1 MADLMLLGVMG
12 AGLVG
17 LATASEGVSRNYATR
32 QQVAQDTIYA
42 GAASDRLIRGPDSIP
57 PANIRDYIFT
67 DHFARARFVPTGE
80 TVAFVGGQRRVMYRH
95 PVTGQLVFGE
105 HQHHGQ
111 GQGLC

>member
-1 MADLMLLGVMG
+1 MADLMLLGLMG

-17 LATASEGVSRNYATR
+17 LASASESVSKNYATK
-32 QQVAQDTIYA
+32 QQLAQDEIYA
-42 GAASDRLIRGPDSIP
+42 GAASDRLIRAGSIP
-57 PANIRDYIFT
+57 PGNIRDYIFT

-111 GQGLC
+111 GQGL

>member
-1 MADLMLLGVMG
+1 MLLGLMG

-32 QQVAQDTIYA
+32 QQAAQEEIYA
-42 GAASDRLIRGPDSIP
+42 GAAQDRLIRAGSIP

-67 DHFARARFVPTGE
+67 DQYARGRFVATGE
-80 TVAFVGGQRRVMYRH
+80 TVAFVGGQRRVLYRH
-95 PVTGQLVFGE
+95 PATGQLVFGE
-105 HQHHGQ
+105 HQSHGQ